1 MSCRCLD
8 DGILQSVLAIPHHKP
23 GAVFESTGNL
33 TLCFSITSIATFF
46 LTGEGFVIN
55 KYLQVVW
62 GGVAGGA
69 GALLWFLITQVQ
81 PHVSSFKITVKI

>member
-8 DGILQSVLAIPHHKP
+8 DGILQGVLAIPHHKP

-33 TLCFSITSIATFF
+33 TCALVLLLFQLF
-46 LTGEGFVIN
+46 LTGEGFLIH
-55 KYLQVVW
+55 KHLQVVW
-62 GGVAGGA
+62 GGIAGGA

>member
-1 MSCRCLD
+1 MSCRCMD
-8 DGILQSVLAIPHHKP
+8 DGILQGILAIPHHKP
-23 GAVFESTGNL
+23 GAIFETTGNL
-33 TLCFSITSIATFF
+33 TYALVLLLLQLF
-46 LTGEGFVIN
+46 LTGEGFVIY

>member
-33 TLCFSITSIATFF
+33 TYALVLLLLQLIFDRRRFCNLQISSGSMGWGSRRCRSSFVVSYYSGAASCFF
-46 LTGEGFVIN
+46 L
-55 KYLQVVW
+55 
-62 GGVAGGA
+62 
-69 GALLWFLITQVQ
+69 
-81 PHVSSFKITVKI
+81 